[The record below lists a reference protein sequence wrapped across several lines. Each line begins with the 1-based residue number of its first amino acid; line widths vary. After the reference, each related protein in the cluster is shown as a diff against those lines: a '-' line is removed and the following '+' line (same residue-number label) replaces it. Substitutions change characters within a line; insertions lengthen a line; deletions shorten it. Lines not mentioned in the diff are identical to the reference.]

1 MKTTIL
7 SMLVVAVVFLTSCNK
22 DYECHCT
29 YMLDGVEF
37 TPNPEEYT
45 KVSSTEANENCDSR
59 ENMLKSE
66 FPDAYEVSCGVSE
79 K

>member
-1 MKTTIL
+1 MKTTIFT
-7 SMLVVAVVFLTSCNK
+7 MLAIAVVFLTSCNK

-29 YMLDGVEF
+29 YMIDGVEF

-45 KVSSTEANENCDSR
+45 KVSSEEATDNCAAR
-59 ENMLKSE
+59 EDLLKE
-66 FPDAYEVSCGVSE
+66 EYPNAYEVSCGVDE